1 MRGLHRAQFAA
12 GAGGGGVVNAVAT
25 DTLTRWRF
33 REPSVLPGF
42 RLTFGYA
49 VIYLSLIVL
58 IPLAALAIKALGQSP
73 AKMLAI
79 LNEPRVLAALRLSF
93 GASLLAASINA
104 FFGLFVAWSLTRYEF
119 AGRQLLDAL
128 IDLPFAMPTAVSGI
142 ALVTVFAPN
151 GWIGRFLEPY
161 GLKVAYTW
169 VGVTVALTLIGVPL
183 VVRTLQPAL
192 MALDAEVEDAAESL
206 GATRWQTFRA
216 VILPTTLPAL
226 LTGFTLAFARAVGEY
241 GSVIFIAGNLP
252 MKTEIMPLLIVI
264 KLEEFDYGGAA
275 ILGFLMLVLSFGML
289 LFINLLQS
297 WQRRRVGMVH

>member
-1 MRGLHRAQFAA
+1 VKPLRQ
-12 GAGGGGVVNAVAT
+12 
-25 DTLTRWRF
+25 
-33 REPSVLPGF
+33 PSVLPGF
-42 RLTFGYA
+42 GLTFGFTTFF
-49 VIYLSLIVL
+49 LSGIVL
-58 IPLAALAIKALGQSP
+58 LPLAALVLMTASMSWHEFLHV
-73 AKMLAI
+73 I
-79 LNEPRVLAALRLSF
+79 LNPRAVGSYRLSF
-93 GASLLAASINA
+93 GASLLAASINLI
-104 FFGLFVAWSLTRYEF
+104 FGFIIAWTLVRYEF
-119 AGRQLLDAL
+119 PGRKIIDAL
-128 IDLPFAMPTAVSGI
+128 IDMPFALPTAVSGI

-275 ILGFLMLVLSFGML
+275 ILGFLMLVLSFAML